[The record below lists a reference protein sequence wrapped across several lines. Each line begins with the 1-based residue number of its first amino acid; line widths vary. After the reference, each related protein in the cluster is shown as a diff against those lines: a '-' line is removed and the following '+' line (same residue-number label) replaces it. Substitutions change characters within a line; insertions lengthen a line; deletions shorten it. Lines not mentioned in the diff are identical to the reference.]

1 MEHERKCI
9 AVLISEVCEVYQS
22 LLIDGI
28 RKQAAKYNYNVAV
41 FASFFSKNME
51 NILGKQGENNIF
63 NLVNYELFEG
73 FVILP
78 NALSDSVLESIEL

>member
-28 RKQAAKYNYNVAV
+28 RKQAAKYNYNAAV
-41 FASFFSKNME
+41 FASFFSKN
-51 NILGKQGENNIF
+51 IKKGCG
-63 NLVNYELFEG
+63 G
-73 FVILP
+73 
-78 NALSDSVLESIEL
+78 